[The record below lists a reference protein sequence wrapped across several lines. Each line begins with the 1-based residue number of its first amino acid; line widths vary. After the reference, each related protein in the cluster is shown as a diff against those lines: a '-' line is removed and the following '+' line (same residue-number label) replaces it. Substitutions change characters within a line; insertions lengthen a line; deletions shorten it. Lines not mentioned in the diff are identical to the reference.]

1 MRDGLVVLAAL
12 GATVVGVVIF
22 WLGGALD
29 TEFDDPA
36 QDNDAPAYLAS
47 IPAETATTGN
57 PTLLDGDTGKGLV
70 PDYPDNYDDWIY
82 VYEVNILC
90 NDSAATS
97 TSTVVLWEIGTPASA
112 TTTNGYQLDRAY
124 AGRGCGAHDVRLSI
138 QADAILAVDS
148 DILAAYIVASDRIHT
163 GRTDLIRN

>member
-1 MRDGLVVLAAL
+1 MREGTVLILALAAI
-12 GATVVGVVIF
+12 AVGVLVL
-22 WLGGALD
+22 WLGGGLP

-36 QDNDAPAYLAS
+36 QDNDAPTYLAS
-47 IPAETATTGN
+47 IPAETPTTGN
-57 PTLLDGDTGKGLV
+57 PKLLDGDTGKGLV

-97 TSTVVLWEIGTPASA
+97 TSTAVLWEIGTPASA

-124 AGRGCGAHDVRLSI
+124 AGRGCGSHNVRLSI